1 MLKIVLFFGGTLLL
15 LGVSDAAFKLEERYS
30 WNQLDFVFP
39 SQAMKDVAL
48 ASGTYI
54 PTNALPVGI
63 EHWGNKLFVTVPRWR
78 DGKCMSIYREG
89 KDEKTNLV
97 RNEKRVKNANN
108 RFSLRRYKKKKRS
121 PSTFANLF
129 LMRKID

>member
-1 MLKIVLFFGGTLLL
+1 MIKIVLFLGGTLLF
-15 LGVSDAAFKLEERYS
+15 GISDAAFKLEERYS
-30 WNQLDFVFP
+30 WSQLDFVFP

-78 DGKCMSIYREG
+78 DGKCMASVSDGRE
-89 KDEKTNLV
+89 KERMTIFCAINDSV
-97 RNEKRVKNANN
+97 
-108 RFSLRRYKKKKRS
+108 
-121 PSTFANLF
+121 
-129 LMRKID
+129 M